1 MRVPDPLYVRNMS
14 ESEVRKRDIVGSSDY
29 TSGLCNSWKWKV
41 NTKPRHHVCFTIFL
55 MKWKCSS
62 LFALNK
68 LHVHVVHA
76 ALMFTFREAIKHD
89 FVEKKCPTPH
99 KSASHNL
106 RARQF
111 SKDQITAKPWEVVR
125 TSRTGCFSTWLIS
138 LAHSLT
144 RFPSLSLPLCLGD
157 FLLRNYY

>member
-1 MRVPDPLYVRNMS
+1 MKS
-14 ESEVRKRDIVGSSDY
+14 QH
-29 TSGLCNSWKWKV
+29 
-41 NTKPRHHVCFTIFL
+41 KPRHHVCFTIFL

-144 RFPSLSLPLCLGD
+144 RFPSLSPSLSWIFSCVSIIKAHKMWIKKLSRVG
-157 FLLRNYY
+157 